1 MWCAARTWSRR
12 CAVAAGTAGLLI
24 LSLAL
29 VSCASIP
36 TPIATST
43 PTAVP
48 VLQLG
53 FDEALRPLMHAA
65 MPIYADEHPLA
76 VVETR
81 VAGTTPL
88 MSALQEGRIAAAMIP
103 GSATAE
109 AGGWVSAIAIDGLAV
124 VANPENQLTSLT
136 MHQVQSIFQGRIWSW
151 SDVGGADGQIEV
163 VTWAPGSAMVGLL
176 REQVLGD
183 RSVTLTAVVMPDTDS
198 VLDYVGSR
206 PGAIGY
212 VSAAAV
218 NGRVKVLAVDGVY
231 PTVQTLSDRT
241 YPLYHPISFVATAE
255 PQGPLRDFTSW
266 LLSHDGQAVIGQ
278 IYGRVR

>member
-1 MWCAARTWSRR
+1 MWCAVRGWSGRHAAAIAT
-12 CAVAAGTAGLLI
+12 AVLLI
-24 LSLAL
+24 LALGL
-29 VSCASIP
+29 VSCDAIP
-36 TPIATST
+36 TPVATTT

-53 FDEALRPLMHAA
+53 FDETLQPLMRTV
-65 MPIYADEHPLA
+65 MPIYTDENPLA

-88 MSALQEGRIAAAMIP
+88 MMALAGDEVAATIIP
-103 GSATAE
+103 GISAADT
-109 AGGWVSAIAIDGLAV
+109 GGWVSAVAIDGLAIV
-124 VANPENQLTSLT
+124 TNPENQLTSLT

-151 SDVGGADGQIEV
+151 SEVGGAEGQIEV
-163 VTWAPGSAMVGLL
+163 VTWAPGSAVVGLL
-176 REQVLGD
+176 HEQVLGD
-183 RSVTLTAVVMPDTDS
+183 RSVTLTAVVMYDTDS

-218 NGRVKVLAVDGVY
+218 NGRVKVLAIDGVF
-231 PTVQTLSDRT
+231 PTVETLGDRT
-241 YPLYHPISFVATAE
+241 YPLYYPISLVATAE
-255 PQGPLRDFTSW
+255 PAGALRDFATW
-266 LLSHDGQAVIGQ
+266 LLSQDGQAVIGQ